1 VLPLLL
7 DPQIGSIL
15 VLAGSARFG
24 LRFGTISPHYT
35 FFVPVPKYSVCKMSM
50 RDQYRTRAAEF
61 QARAAIECDA
71 GARHEYE
78 NLARHYSSL
87 AEQAGRNDFVD
98 LSAGEQ
104 R

>member
-1 VLPLLL
+1 
-7 DPQIGSIL
+7 
-15 VLAGSARFG
+15 
-24 LRFGTISPHYT
+24 
-35 FFVPVPKYSVCKMSM
+35 MSM
-50 RDQYRTRAAEF
+50 RDHYRTRAAEF

-98 LSAGEQ
+98 LIYEPRVHQSPWEQ
-104 R
+104 SCGPFVEAIRRLLRSLAKIV